1 MTSIKD
7 IRNWTPEDRNKVR
20 LMVRQ
25 LNGVIDSLN
34 YKYWRY
40 KDIAYRERRLTYLTE
55 LKKEHQEN
63 INNLRKR
70 GEYIY
75 FEIKRLENQYNKPSA
90 EVKKYINILKSQGFY
105 PTPFLN
111 LNAKPVGLKKYYK
124 SIVIGLSSAP
134 KSRIP
139 YTVKRLSTSTFV

>member
-1 MTSIKD
+1 MTSVKD
-7 IRNWTPEDRNKVR
+7 IRNWTPEDRNNVR
-20 LMVRQ
+20 LMVRL

-75 FEIKRLENQYNKPSA
+75 FEIKRLENQYNKP
-90 EVKKYINILKSQGFY
+90 
-105 PTPFLN
+105 N
-111 LNAKPVGLKKYYK
+111 LWD
-124 SIVIGLSSAP
+124 
-134 KSRIP
+134 
-139 YTVKRLSTSTFV
+139 TVKAVLGGSLQS